1 MIEGRL
7 TRENHIYYV
16 HTGDPWKYEEFQRQP
31 DNVRYTHT
39 HTQRTKEKEVRSE
52 TLKENKVIHGK
63 IKRLMFGKQMVTQT
77 DKNNETKRI
86 LLASSLSSPLDP
98 NLNYA
103 RSSLGQGSDI
113 KFF

>member
-1 MIEGRL
+1 
-7 TRENHIYYV
+7 
-16 HTGDPWKYEEFQRQP
+16 
-31 DNVRYTHT
+31 
-39 HTQRTKEKEVRSE
+39 
-52 TLKENKVIHGK
+52 
-63 IKRLMFGKQMVTQT
+63 MFGKQMLAQP

-103 RSSLGQGSDI
+103 LSSLGQGSDL